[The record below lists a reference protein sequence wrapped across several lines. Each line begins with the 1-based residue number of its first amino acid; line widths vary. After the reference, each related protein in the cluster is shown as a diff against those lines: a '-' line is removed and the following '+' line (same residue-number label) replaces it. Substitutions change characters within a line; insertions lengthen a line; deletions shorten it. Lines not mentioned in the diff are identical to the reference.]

1 MNKTVSEMVNLLF
14 RDVVQNE
21 ETKAMHDELM
31 LNCQEHFQDL
41 VDSGMT
47 EETAAA
53 AVRESLNGM
62 QEVIDQYP
70 KREKDE
76 AEAIPAEQDDIPAP
90 AEEADDT
97 VRFWPAGGIRRIRVD
112 AGSHDVKVSPVNG
125 DRIEIRCNTPEEI
138 RVEQQGDTLTVETV
152 RVTDEIRNAGE
163 ETAEQGKRVMDMTL
177 NELLGKVR
185 DIVDKTTH
193 MVMDRMNNGSFF
205 SDELIE
211 IRVPEK
217 LISALEINASS
228 GDVAAAPRGIPE
240 ITLRTASGDVE
251 LDCSVKDEIDRL
263 FASSASGDIRISSAF
278 ARRCEAS
285 AISGDVDVEGDFGEL
300 FCKSVSGDV
309 DFDGTA
315 VELQGKSVSGD
326 VDLRLQQAPSGT
338 VSAESTSGDVSI
350 ELPDDCAPAAVS
362 ISTTIGEIDC
372 DVEDAGEIAPLKLRA
387 RTVSGDIRIQQG

>member
-1 MNKTVSEMVNLLF
+1 MNKTISEMVNLLF

-41 VDSGMT
+41 VDSGMS
-47 EETAAA
+47 EENAAA
-53 AVRESLNGM
+53 AVKESLNGM
-62 QEVIDQYP
+62 QDVIDQYP
-70 KREKDE
+70 KREKTEADE
-76 AEAIPAEQDDIPAP
+76 ISAEQRDSSAD
-90 AEEADDT
+90 AEETDDT
-97 VRFWPAGGIRRIRVD
+97 VRTYSAEGICRIRVD
-112 AGSHDVKVSPVNG
+112 AGSHDVKVTSTEG
-125 DRIEIRCNTPEEI
+125 DRIEIRCETPEEI
-138 RVEQQGDTLTVETV
+138 RAERQGDTLAVETV
-152 RVTDEIRNAGE
+152 RVTDEMKNAGE
-163 ETAEQGKRVMDMTL
+163 EAVEQGQRVMDMTL

-185 DIVDKTTH
+185 TIMDKTVH
-193 MVMDRMNNGSFF
+193 MVMDRVNNGSFF

-217 LISALEINASS
+217 LISVLEINASS
-228 GDVAAAPRGIPE
+228 GDVEAAPHGIPE

-251 LDCSVKDEIDRL
+251 LVCSVKDELDKL

-278 ARRCEAS
+278 ARKCEAS

-300 FCKSVSGDV
+300 LCKSVSGDV

-315 VELQGKSVSGD
+315 VDVQGKSVSGD
-326 VDLRLQQAPSGT
+326 VNLQLQQAPSGT
-338 VSAESTSGDVSI
+338 VSAESTSGDVSVT
-350 ELPDDCAPAAVS
+350 LPDDCAPAAVS

-387 RTVSGDIRIQQG
+387 RTVSGDIRIQKG